1 MNSAT
6 SKISFIPKNSLAHD
20 NTFVVRRRPTS
31 LISVLAVIVFFG
43 SVAAYVF
50 FTFYGNTFDKKINGL
65 TTQIQELQKSFDQP
79 EIKEARIFNSRAKLV
94 YDLLGQHI
102 VVTPLFAFLSE
113 NTTES
118 IFYTKIDFER
128 SDEKYPLFVKLS
140 GEAPNYASL
149 AYQVDV
155 LRQKSK
161 ELVYF
166 EVEDITLTG
175 KGSVGFNFKLAFSQ
189 GYLSYSQQAGSDT
202 IESPREIITGGSSAQ
217 ALLYNILEPEATN
230 ANVLPSRPET
240 ASSVDSVGSS
250 AEAQCEAPLVRFLQ
264 DDGSVVCG
272 QREGSSFVSNFEL
285 PSFLSW
291 IKFW

>member
-1 MNSAT
+1 MNSDT

-20 NTFVVRRRPTS
+20 DAFVVRRRPTS

-50 FTFYGNTFDKKINGL
+50 FTFYGNTLDKKMSGL
-65 TTQIQELQKSFDQP
+65 TTQIQDLQKSFDQP
-79 EIKEARIFNSRAKLV
+79 EIREARIFNSRAKLV
-94 YDLLGQHI
+94 HDLLDRHI
-102 VVTPLFAFLSE
+102 AVTPLFTFLSE

-128 SDEKYPLFVKLS
+128 SDEKYPLFVKLM
-140 GEAPNYASL
+140 GEAPSYASL

-161 ELVYF
+161 DLAYF

-175 KGSVGFNFKLAFSQ
+175 KGSVGFTFKLAFSQ
-189 GYLSYSQQAGSDT
+189 EYLSYAQRVNPNNFK
-202 IESPREIITGGSSAQ
+202 ESPKEIIAGGTSAQ
-217 ALLYNILEPEATN
+217 ALLHNILQSGVASVNT
-230 ANVLPSRPET
+230 LPSPESAPVT
-240 ASSVDSVGSS
+240 DSVGSS
-250 AEAQCEAPLVRFLQ
+250 AEVQCEAPLVRVLQ
-264 DDGSVVCG
+264 EDGSVVCG
-272 QREGSSFVSNFEL
+272 QGEGTSFVSNLEL

-291 IKFW
+291 VKFW